1 MTKIKIVTDSTS
13 YISKEFVDKNGI
25 KVVPL
30 SYVFD
35 GETFTEGF
43 KGEFEEFFSKLET
56 TKLFPTTS
64 QPPAGE
70 FYNVFKECI
79 EEGREIIAIVIS
91 SKLSGTY
98 NSAVL
103 AKNMLEDRRVTIIDS
118 ETSASNLRFLVEDA
132 LRLANEGKS
141 AEEISEYLNKMKK
154 EMRILLT
161 TGTLEYLRRGGR
173 LSGLGSTVGNLL
185 NIKPIIELQDG
196 ELNLIEKVRG
206 TNKAISYMINKIPV
220 DVQKISI
227 CQISNI
233 DVAEKLKLELVS
245 KFPNATISI
254 DDLGPVIGAHLGPK
268 TLGLLYY

>member
-64 QPPAGE
+64 QPSAGE

-98 NSAVL
+98 NSEIGRASCR
-103 AKNMLEDRRVTIIDS
+103 ERV
-118 ETSASNLRFLVEDA
+118 
-132 LRLANEGKS
+132 
-141 AEEISEYLNKMKK
+141 
-154 EMRILLT
+154 
-161 TGTLEYLRRGGR
+161 
-173 LSGLGSTVGNLL
+173 
-185 NIKPIIELQDG
+185 
-196 ELNLIEKVRG
+196 
-206 TNKAISYMINKIPV
+206 
-220 DVQKISI
+220 
-227 CQISNI
+227 
-233 DVAEKLKLELVS
+233 
-245 KFPNATISI
+245 
-254 DDLGPVIGAHLGPK
+254 
-268 TLGLLYY
+268 